1 MFLMKKM
8 EAPYYFE
15 NERMCEL
22 ENCAVSKGYRY
33 IGGIDEAG
41 RGALAGPV
49 VAACVILD
57 RQNIPPGIAD
67 SKSLSGTKREFLYER
82 ICKTALCVGIGTV
95 DPSMIDRINILRATR
110 LAMKQSV
117 TAMCINPDFLLI
129 DAVKLLD
136 ISINSLSPVKGE
148 QKSVSIAAASIIAK
162 VHRDRIMVELSNT
175 YPYYGFSSHKGY
187 GTAMHKKYLLEYGPS
202 KVHRYSYKPVSEVCT
217 LWRSKNLK

>member
-1 MFLMKKM
+1 MQAMRAQYF
-8 EAPYYFE
+8 FE
-15 NERMCEL
+15 NAGMCEL
-22 ENCAVSKGYRY
+22 ENWAVSKGYRY

-49 VAACVILD
+49 IAACVILD

-67 SKSLSGTKREFLYER
+67 SKSLSGTKRESLYER

-95 DPSMIDRINILRATR
+95 DPDMIDRMNILSATK
-110 LAMKQSV
+110 LAMKKSISS
-117 TAMCINPDFLLI
+117 MCIRPDFLLI

-148 QKSVSIAAASIIAK
+148 KKSVSIAAASIIAK
-162 VHRDRIMVELSNT
+162 VQRDRIMVELSSI

-187 GTAMHKKYLLEYGPS
+187 GTALHKKHLLEYGPS

-217 LWRSKNLK
+217 QWRSKNLK